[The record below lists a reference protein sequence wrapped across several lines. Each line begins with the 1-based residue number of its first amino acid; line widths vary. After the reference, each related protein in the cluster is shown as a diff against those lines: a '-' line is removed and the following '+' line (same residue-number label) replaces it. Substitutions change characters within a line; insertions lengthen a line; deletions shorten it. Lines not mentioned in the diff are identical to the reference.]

1 MGLDILKQYVISLS
15 HKAKHPN
22 GGTLRRNKMTY
33 CNSMPNNEKENEKM
47 KNECREYAEMIR
59 NDVNRLYDGETVDEC
74 ESLLDYIADAL
85 DVEYTLNSS
94 RELVGVRVYVTLGGP
109 NCWID
114 TRNGEVVCAWGSD
127 KESAWLASE
136 VCEEI
141 NSYFEDFLN
150 F

>member
-1 MGLDILKQYVISLS
+1 
-15 HKAKHPN
+15 
-22 GGTLRRNKMTY
+22 
-33 CNSMPNNEKENEKM
+33 M

-59 NDVNRLYDGETVDEC
+59 NDVNSLYDGETVYEC
-74 ESLLDYIADAL
+74 ESLFDYIADAL

-94 RELVGVRVYVTLGGP
+94 RELIGVRVYVTIGGP
-109 NCWID
+109 TCWID
-114 TRNGEVVCAWGSD
+114 TRSNEVVCACGSD

-141 NSYFEDFLN
+141 NSYFEEFLN

>member
-1 MGLDILKQYVISLS
+1 
-15 HKAKHPN
+15 
-22 GGTLRRNKMTY
+22 
-33 CNSMPNNEKENEKM
+33 M

-74 ESLLDYIADAL
+74 ERLLDYVADAL

-94 RELVGVRVYVTLGGP
+94 RELIGVRVYVTLGGP
-109 NCWID
+109 TCWID
-114 TRNGEVVCAWGSD
+114 TRNGEVVCSWGSD

>member
-1 MGLDILKQYVISLS
+1 
-15 HKAKHPN
+15 
-22 GGTLRRNKMTY
+22 
-33 CNSMPNNEKENEKM
+33 M

-59 NDVNRLYDGETVDEC
+59 NDVNSLYDGETVDGC
-74 ESLLDYIADAL
+74 ESLWDYVAEAANAL
-85 DVEYTLNSS
+85 GVEYTINSI
-94 RELVGVRVYVTLGGP
+94 RELIGVRVYVTLGGP

-141 NSYFEDFLN
+141 NSYFEEFLN

>member
-1 MGLDILKQYVISLS
+1 
-15 HKAKHPN
+15 
-22 GGTLRRNKMTY
+22 
-33 CNSMPNNEKENEKM
+33 M

-74 ESLLDYIADAL
+74 ESLWDYVADAL

-94 RELVGVRVYVTLGGP
+94 RELIGVRVYVTLGGP

-141 NSYFEDFLN
+141 NSYFEDFLS

>member
-1 MGLDILKQYVISLS
+1 
-15 HKAKHPN
+15 
-22 GGTLRRNKMTY
+22 
-33 CNSMPNNEKENEKM
+33 M

-59 NDVNRLYDGETVDEC
+59 NDVNSLYAGETVDEC
-74 ESLLDYIADAL
+74 ESLWDYVADAL

-94 RELVGVRVYVTLGGP
+94 RELIGVRVYVALGGP
-109 NCWID
+109 TCWID
-114 TRNGEVVCAWGSD
+114 TRSNEVVCAWGSD

-141 NSYFEDFLN
+141 NSYFEEFLN

>member
-1 MGLDILKQYVISLS
+1 
-15 HKAKHPN
+15 
-22 GGTLRRNKMTY
+22 
-33 CNSMPNNEKENEKM
+33 M

-59 NDVNRLYDGETVDEC
+59 NDVNSLYDGETVDEC
-74 ESLLDYIADAL
+74 ESLWDYVSEAL

-94 RELVGVRVYVTLGGP
+94 RELIGVRVYVTIGGP
-109 NCWID
+109 TCWID
-114 TRNGEVVCAWGSD
+114 TRSNEVVCAWGSD

-141 NSYFEDFLN
+141 NSYFEEFLN

>member
-1 MGLDILKQYVISLS
+1 
-15 HKAKHPN
+15 
-22 GGTLRRNKMTY
+22 
-33 CNSMPNNEKENEKM
+33 M

-59 NDVNRLYDGETVDEC
+59 NDVNSLYEGEPVDEC
-74 ESLLDYIADAL
+74 ESLWDYIADAL
-85 DVEYTLNSS
+85 DVEYTLNSQ
-94 RELVGVRVYVTLGGP
+94 RELIGVRVYVTLGGP

-114 TRNGEVVCAWGSD
+114 TRGGEVVCAWGSD

-141 NSYFEDFLN
+141 NSYFEDFLS

>member
-1 MGLDILKQYVISLS
+1 
-15 HKAKHPN
+15 
-22 GGTLRRNKMTY
+22 
-33 CNSMPNNEKENEKM
+33 M

-59 NDVNRLYDGETVDEC
+59 NDVNSLYEGKTVDEC
-74 ESLLDYIADAL
+74 ESLFDYIANAF
-85 DVEYTLNSS
+85 DVEYTLNSQ
-94 RELVGVRVYVTLGGP
+94 RGLIGVRVYVALGGP
-109 NCWID
+109 TCWID
-114 TRNGEVVCAWGSD
+114 TRNGEVACAWGTG

>member
-1 MGLDILKQYVISLS
+1 
-15 HKAKHPN
+15 
-22 GGTLRRNKMTY
+22 
-33 CNSMPNNEKENEKM
+33 M

-59 NDVNRLYDGETVDEC
+59 NDINRLYDGETADEC
-74 ESLLDYIADAL
+74 ESLLDYVADAL

-94 RELVGVRVYVTLGGP
+94 RELIGVRVYVTLGGP

-114 TRNGEVVCAWGSD
+114 TRTGEVVCAWGSD

-136 VCEEI
+136 VCDEI
-141 NSYFEDFLN
+141 NSYFEDFLS